1 MTTEC
6 HSHCHE
12 SSSYKVHNHP
22 DTSRYRYTYI
32 MHNATTQNGKINQT
46 LPKFQGCGLARY
58 KKCKIDIAIPR
69 EHGPSK
75 KQEKKVKGVH
85 GGGP

>member
-1 MTTEC
+1 
-6 HSHCHE
+6 
-12 SSSYKVHNHP
+12 
-22 DTSRYRYTYI
+22 